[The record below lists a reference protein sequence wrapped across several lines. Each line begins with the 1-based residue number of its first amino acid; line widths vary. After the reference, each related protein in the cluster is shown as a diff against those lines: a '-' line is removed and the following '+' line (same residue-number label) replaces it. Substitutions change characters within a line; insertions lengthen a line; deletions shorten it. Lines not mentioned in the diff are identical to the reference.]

1 MKTLEIW
8 LNEYGES
15 HQNPTNKKVH
25 FLCVPLIYFT
35 IIALLYSLPFS
46 FVDFGWLEINIA
58 TIIGVL
64 VVIYYITLSPVLA
77 FGMFLFTLLCLLVSN
92 AILQASG
99 SKLNL
104 AIISLILF
112 ILAWII
118 QIWGHK
124 VEGKKPSF
132 FKDLQFL
139 MIGPAWVI
147 TYLFKK
153 IGIQP

>member
-1 MKTLEIW
+1 MKSLEIW

-35 IIALLYSLPFS
+35 IMALLYSLPFS
-46 FVDFGWLEINIA
+46 FANLGWLEINIA
-58 TIIGVL
+58 TIVAVL
-64 VVIYYITLSPVLA
+64 VVVYYIALSPVLA
-77 FGMFLFTLLCLLVSN
+77 FGMFLFTLLCLVVSN
-92 AILQASG
+92 VILLATG
-99 SKLNL
+99 SKQNL
-104 AIISLILF
+104 ALISLVLF

-132 FKDLQFL
+132 FKDLQYL

-147 TYLFKK
+147 TFLLKK

>member
-1 MKTLEIW
+1 MKSLNVW
-8 LNEYGES
+8 LQEYGES

-25 FLCVPLIYFT
+25 FLCVPLIFFT
-35 IIALLYSLPFS
+35 IMALLYSLPIS
-46 FVDFGWLEINIA
+46 FANLGWIEINVA
-58 TIIGVL
+58 TIIAVL
-64 VVIYYITLSPVLA
+64 VVVYYISLSPILA
-77 FGMFLFTLLCLLVSN
+77 FGMFLFTLLCLMVSN
-92 AILQASG
+92 AILLATS
-99 SKLNL
+99 SKQSL
-104 AIISLILF
+104 AIISLVLF

-132 FKDLQFL
+132 LKDLQFL

-147 TYLFKK
+147 TFLFKK